1 MCVEITKT
9 LLITIVV
16 ISLYVP
22 HVFQQTLKAEL
33 NPGCDNCPEDLNV
46 LTVSYQEPHF
56 STHFVINSYSD
67 RSVPSVFISSS
78 RANSSL
84 QFNWP
89 AILNDSSTQPAVFLA
104 NSSFYGILFTYL
116 YKYNDTLDVADL
128 SKYTDG
134 VSKISTN
141 QCFWYLSDWDP
152 KPNALGLL
160 SVGLKCNDTRSVA
173 VFGTHGHV
181 ELRFTFSDKDQYSL
195 DAPHVIL
202 VGGLAVRIK
211 VTIQRLSIAKRA
223 GIPYAKTRW
232 ALGLALISNTTLLP
246 NAQFANSTSVS
257 INDEPAPGTF
267 KDVTIFLSNNSYMT
281 WKSVCYVNESSAEL
295 KTSRAVTVSSQSLI
309 DKNTKKLIVTRSFVP
324 FIFGL
329 DLPAIRAV
337 NISFGDSGDGFY
349 KASKYIHWSVDLGL
363 GAPPVVGLSGL
374 VWMMIF
380 MAGSVLV
387 ISFGLLILFVVLR
400 FCRRWSTSSDNYEHA
415 LLTDPEHDAEDAD
428 V

>member
-22 HVFQQTLKAEL
+22 HVFQQT
-33 NPGCDNCPEDLNV
+33 
-46 LTVSYQEPHF
+46 
-56 STHFVINSYSD
+56 
-67 RSVPSVFISSS
+67 
-78 RANSSL
+78 
-84 QFNWP
+84 
-89 AILNDSSTQPAVFLA
+89 
-104 NSSFYGILFTYL
+104 L

-267 KDVTIFLSNNSYMT
+267 K
-281 WKSVCYVNESSAEL
+281 SVCYVNESSAEL